1 MNENQNQEQQ
11 QEQELPQEMAASE
24 PSQVQPEAVQTAAK
38 PRKKM
43 SLLAAAAIIMVAA
56 AAAIWAFG
64 GSHRQQMD
72 AQEHL
77 NPTSVAYTAD
87 GKVGIVR
94 DQQTVDLYVNGAKGG
109 NREMINQIMSGSIPY
124 AGEKNYV
131 ELDNGD
137 RVYVRMEILSI
148 THMNGKLCVRT
159 ADGEEKVLDENVSS
173 IYCNSDNAVYYT
185 KTVDNKQVQLRY
197 QDGQVTPIQEVVGKE
212 NIAVTSVSQD
222 GTLMQVIQRDENQNT
237 IASGYFYEDQLH
249 LLDSN
254 RTVFQIAPIG
264 KEVFVMETH
273 EDTGLVDLYRVKD
286 LATAELEPIG
296 SGVTEA
302 VVYEDGSM
310 SFVGDADVSA
320 NEYNPVGSIYLYS
333 HADAS
338 VEKLADN
345 AVAILESQMRSN
357 GWMNENGRDVTTSE
371 ISRDFSRDAQ
381 LWNGQVHYID
391 AQGNLCASSAQAATV
406 GESGLQG
413 FVISEN
419 FYQVNDYSFNDEIV
433 FATYAQD
440 CLYWSR
446 GADLYRYHLGSMEQ
460 PDVIPLNES
469 VEDKA
474 EQNEIQV
481 GYITSGSGDI
491 IEESQQA
498 LILKKFKE
506 ENSVTLLENVGE
518 LSLAGLDND
527 GSSIFF
533 TSEDGS
539 LYEKSVKNR
548 SNPKLIASGVLQAQA
563 TSDGL
568 YYLLESKPQVTI
580 GASGEEETQE
590 ETKYDLML
598 RPYGRD
604 QSQLIA
610 QDVNGISAIYIGK

>member
-1 MNENQNQEQQ
+1 MNENQNQNQETQQ
-11 QEQELPQEMAASE
+11 PSAPE
-24 PSQVQPEAVQTAAK
+24 PSQAAAK
-38 PRKKM
+38 PRKKV
-43 SLLAAAAIIMVAA
+43 SLLAAAAIIVVAA

-64 GSHRQQMD
+64 TSHKQKIS

-77 NPTSVAYTAD
+77 NPTSVAYTAE
-87 GKVGIVR
+87 GKTGIVR
-94 DQQTVDLYVNGAKGG
+94 SQETFDLYVNGAKGG

-124 AGEKNYV
+124 AGDKNYV
-131 ELDNGD
+131 ELANGD
-137 RVYVRMEILSI
+137 RVYIRMEVLSI
-148 THMNGKLCVRT
+148 TQMNGKLCVRT
-159 ADGEEKVLDENVSS
+159 ADGEETVLDEHVNG
-173 IYCNSDNAVYYT
+173 IYCHSDSAVYYT
-185 KTVDNKQVQLRY
+185 KTVDSKQVQMCY
-197 QDGQVTPIQEVVGKE
+197 QDGQVTPIEEVIGEE
-212 NIAVTSVSQD
+212 NIMAVSSSED
-222 GTLMQVIQRDENQNT
+222 GTLVQVVQLDENQNT
-237 IASGYFYEDQLH
+237 TASGYFYEGQLH
-249 LLDSN
+249 LLDSS
-254 RTVFQIAPIG
+254 RTVFQIAPVG

-286 LATAELEPIG
+286 LATAEMEQVG

-345 AVAILESQMRSN
+345 AVAILESQMRSG

-391 AQGNLCASSAQAATV
+391 AQGNLCVSSAQAVTV

-413 FVISEN
+413 FVISED
-419 FYQVNDYSFNDEIV
+419 FYQVNDYSLNDEIV

-460 PDVIPLNES
+460 PDMIPLNES
-469 VEDKA
+469 VADKV

-481 GYITSGSGDI
+481 GYLTSGSGDI
-491 IEESQQA
+491 IEESQQS

-506 ENSVTLLENVGE
+506 ETSVTLLEKVGE
-518 LSLAGLDND
+518 LNLAGLDND
-527 GSSIFF
+527 GRSIFF
-533 TSEDGS
+533 LSEDGS
-539 LYEKSVKNR
+539 LYEKSVENR
-548 SNPKLIASGVLQAQA
+548 SNPKLIDSGVLQAQA

-590 ETKYDLML
+590 EPKYDLML
-598 RPYGRD
+598 RPYGSS

-610 QDVNGISAIYIGK
+610 QDVDGISAIYLGN